1 MSKKT
6 RILIVASIF
15 WAAFSLIVADT
26 YRSSSMYGF
35 FGRNIDF
42 NNIEWEMFIIFISPV
57 CIYWAYRWIMKG
69 K

>member
-6 RILIVASIF
+6 RMLVVVSIF
-15 WAAFSLIVADT
+15 WVVLSIIVADT
-26 YRSSSMYGF
+26 YSSMNGF
-35 FGRNIDF
+35 FVKAINFDD
-42 NNIEWEMFIIFISPV
+42 IEWGMFISFISPV